1 MSASPEG
8 KGSNTESSGGENKIH
23 ASLGGRIL
31 KFIRKTAWY
40 GIPVTLAAIMAV
52 AVLFTAPAQKAEAN
66 SALTSGVPVFSAP
79 TQIAGK
85 VETWTVTFT
94 LDGSS
99 DDDLASGDAVIVT
112 FPAGFVIPAVPVVAL
127 TGAGW
132 VGAGCIDANTTGAT
146 VGQVVTVTSGGV
158 CIFDD
163 SNSTAANLTIA
174 GITNP
179 TAAASVAAAGFIV
192 SVNAADND
200 HDVANR
206 AAGAAVEI
214 GGLVFNSVGA
224 PKQIAGLTE
233 TYTITAT
240 ARDGI
245 AGIADTAGGDTF
257 AVTFPAGFVLP
268 AAPTVVATGAG
279 YATAADCSATAATVG
294 QVVTVTLTAAD
305 ADCVANVGVGA
316 GQVVTFTLAGI
327 RNETP
332 ADNAAAGFTIQ
343 LTNATGAAHPVQ
355 TVAANVRTVGI
366 TLSTSAIS
374 IPADGASTALISLT
388 ASGTATNSGGGLLS
402 LSTDNGKFLTVPAP
416 TDGNVWQEAG
426 TGTVIAANGLTAST
440 SVEDAIGAAADTVT
454 LQAPSAVGTATIQLR
469 AVPAGGG
476 TAVLQGQITVSFTTP
491 AAVPGAPASATLT
504 SAGSATTLAPLGT
517 LVLTTVYLDANGAT
531 PLAGSSII
539 VTTDLGTLSAPTN
552 GTCVLQACTGSSVP
566 GGGSFAVTLNHGGV
580 AGAATVTVTRGSV
593 IKTKT
598 ITLTGGTVDSITLDL
613 VRTNTTTSFAAKSI
627 ITDRQSTTGD
637 LDELIAVARTLD
649 ANGNSIVATGLVTF
663 VVANSDG
670 TAVDLLED
678 HTSGAGTETAAAGN
692 ITYATTACSGGVNTT
707 TFACTDNVEASAG
720 LLLAGAVAIIDVDQA
735 STAPLARGTYTVTV
749 TYLQGTTTR
758 TATADFVVAGPADT
772 ITVVVDETIE
782 IGGSGTATATVVDS
796 DGNPVAD
803 RTVVTFAVSSAILQ
817 TLNATT
823 AAIDTTQETA
833 AGVASLTILG
843 LAGGDAEVFGIT
855 GGKTGSAQVVVGTV
869 TPAEPATPA
878 ADVAAVLTAPP
889 AGGFTQGA
897 AGTTDRQAFA
907 DAQTFTVAIMWRFDV
922 ATQGWLSFIPATDG
936 VAAPEIAQTM
946 TTMATTDIISAY
958 SE

>member
-1 MSASPEG
+1 M
-8 KGSNTESSGGENKIH
+8 
-23 ASLGGRIL
+23 

-40 GIPVTLAAIMAV
+40 GVPVTIAAIMAV
-52 AVLFTAPAQKAEAN
+52 AVLFTAPAQKAEAD
-66 SALTSGVPVFSAP
+66 SALTVAAVAFTAP
-79 TQIAGK
+79 TMMAR
-85 VETWTVTFT
+85 VTETWTVAFT
-94 LDGSS
+94 LDGSNN
-99 DDDLASGDAVIVT
+99 DDLASGDAVIVT
-112 FPAGFVIPAVPVVAL
+112 FPAGFVIPAIPTVAL

-163 SNSTAANLTIA
+163 SGSTAANLTIA

-200 HDVANR
+200 HDVADR
-206 AAGAAVEI
+206 AAGVADEI
-214 GGLVFNSVGA
+214 GGLVFTSVGA
-224 PKQIAGLTE
+224 PTQIAGLTE
-233 TYTITAT
+233 IYTIAAT
-240 ARDGI
+240 SRDGV
-245 AGIADTAGGDTF
+245 AGMGDLAGGDTF
-257 AVTFPAGFVLP
+257 AVTFPAGYVLP
-268 AAPTVVATGAG
+268 AAPTVVTTGGG

-366 TLSTSAIS
+366 ALSTSAIS
-374 IPADGASTALISLT
+374 IPADGASTVLISLT
-388 ASGTATNSGGGLLS
+388 AEGAVTNTGGGLLS

-426 TGTVIAANGLTAST
+426 TGAVVSADGLTAST

-454 LQAPSAVGTATIQLR
+454 LQAPTTVGTATIQLR

-663 VVANSDG
+663 VVANSDA

-678 HTSGAGTETAAAGN
+678 HTSGAAVETSAAGN

-707 TFACTDNVEASAG
+707 TYACTDNVEASAG

-843 LAGGDAEVFGIT
+843 LAEGDAEVFGIT

-878 ADVAAVLTAPP
+878 ADVVAVLTAPP

>member
-40 GIPVTLAAIMAV
+40 GVPVTLAALMAV
-52 AVLFTAPAQKAEAN
+52 VMLFAGPAEKAEAT
-66 SALTSGVPVFSAP
+66 AVTAGTMSAP

-85 VETWTVTFT
+85 VETWTLGFT
-94 LDGSS
+94 
-99 DDDLASGDAVIVT
+99 ASGGGALANTNTIT
-112 FPAGFVIPAVPVVAL
+112 LEFPTSFTVPAAPTIAGF
-127 TGAGW
+127 TGFVSTGNDCDTTTGSFA
-132 VGAGCIDANTTGAT
+132 ANTLTITLGDTNADCTLANGQAAT
-146 VGQVVTVTSGGV
+146 
-158 CIFDD
+158 
-163 SNSTAANLTIA
+163 LTIA

-179 TAAASVAAAGFIV
+179 IVAQQYIANIAPGAAQGWEIATTGDSDAGV
-192 SVNAADND
+192 LL
-200 HDVANR
+200 
-206 AAGAAVEI
+206 GAVEI
-214 GGLVFNSVGA
+214 GGLVFTSVGA
-224 PKQIAGLTE
+224 PTQIAGLTE
-233 TYTITAT
+233 IYTITAT
-240 ARDGI
+240 ARDGV
-245 AGIADTAGGDTF
+245 AGIADTAGGTTF
-257 AVTFPAGFVLP
+257 GVTFPAGYVLP
-268 AAPTVVATGAG
+268 AAPTVVTTGGG

-305 ADCVANVGVGA
+305 ADCVANVGLGA
-316 GQVVTFTLAGI
+316 GEVVTFTLAGI

-366 TLSTSAIS
+366 ALSTSAIS
-374 IPADGASTALISLT
+374 IPADGASTVLISLT
-388 ASGTATNSGGGLLS
+388 AEGAVTNTGGGLLS

-416 TDGNVWQEAG
+416 TDGNVWQEGG

-454 LQAPSAVGTATIQLR
+454 LQAPTAVGTATIQLR

-476 TAVLQGQITVSFTTP
+476 TAVLLGQITVSFTTP

-531 PLAGSSII
+531 PLAGSSIV
-539 VTTDLGTLSAPTN
+539 VTTNLGTLSAPTN

-598 ITLTGGTVDSITLDL
+598 ITLTGGTVASITLDL

-663 VVANSDG
+663 VVANSDA

-678 HTSGAGTETAAAGN
+678 HTSGAGTETSAAGN

-707 TFACTDNVEASAG
+707 TYACTDNVEASAG

-843 LAGGDAEVFGIT
+843 LAEGDAEVFGIT

-878 ADVAAVLTAPP
+878 ADVVAVLTAPP

>member
-1 MSASPEG
+1 M
-8 KGSNTESSGGENKIH
+8 
-23 ASLGGRIL
+23 

-40 GIPVTLAAIMAV
+40 GVPVTIAAIMAV
-52 AVLFTAPAQKAEAN
+52 AMLFAGPADKAHALVNALVLT
-66 SALTSGVPVFSAP
+66 GVNAP
-79 TQIAGK
+79 T
-85 VETWTVTFT
+85 
-94 LDGSS
+94 
-99 DDDLASGDAVIVT
+99 
-112 FPAGFVIPAVPVVAL
+112 
-127 TGAGW
+127 
-132 VGAGCIDANTTGAT
+132 
-146 VGQVVTVTSGGV
+146 
-158 CIFDD
+158 
-163 SNSTAANLTIA
+163 
-174 GITNP
+174 
-179 TAAASVAAAGFIV
+179 
-192 SVNAADND
+192 
-200 HDVANR
+200 
-206 AAGAAVEI
+206 
-214 GGLVFNSVGA
+214 
-224 PKQIAGLTE
+224 QIAGLTE
-233 TYTITAT
+233 TWTVTAT
-240 ARDGI
+240 YTD
-245 AGIADTAGGDTF
+245 AD
-257 AVTFPAGFVLP
+257 
-268 AAPTVVATGAG
+268 
-279 YATAADCSATAATVG
+279 
-294 QVVTVTLTAAD
+294 AAD
-305 ADCVANVGVGA
+305 ADLAAGDTLMWTLATGMTFTDPTPTIGFTGA
-316 GQVVTFTLAGI
+316 GWVGGAACTADGTTAAQVLTITVPAGCSTNASDNVNIDFTVAGI
-327 RNETP
+327 ANGPSTQH
-332 ADNAAAGFTIQ
+332 AVTAFALDVTNAAGAVDDGVADANNAAIVAVTNIQ
-343 LTNATGAAHPVQ
+343 
-355 TVAANVRTVGI
+355 
-366 TLSTSAIS
+366 LSTSAIS
-374 IPADGASTALISLT
+374 IPADGASTVLISLT
-388 ASGTATNSGGGLLS
+388 AEGSLTNSGGGLLS

-426 TGTVIAANGLTAST
+426 TGAVVSADGLTAST

-454 LQAPSAVGTATIQLR
+454 LQAPTTVGTATIQLR
-469 AVPAGGG
+469 AVPEGGG
-476 TAVLQGQITVSFTTP
+476 TAILQGQITVSFTTP

-539 VTTDLGTLSAPTN
+539 VTTNLGTLSAPTN

-663 VVANSDG
+663 VVANSDA

-678 HTSGAGTETAAAGN
+678 HTSGAAVETAAAGN

-843 LAGGDAEVFGIT
+843 LAEGDAEVFGIT

-878 ADVAAVLTAPP
+878 ADVVAVLTAPP